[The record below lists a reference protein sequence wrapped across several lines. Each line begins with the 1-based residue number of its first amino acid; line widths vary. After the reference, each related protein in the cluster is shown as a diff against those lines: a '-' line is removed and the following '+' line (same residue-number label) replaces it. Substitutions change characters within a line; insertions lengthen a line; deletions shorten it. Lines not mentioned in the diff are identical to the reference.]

1 MCPINACGQ
10 LITTLRLNLMEEIRH
25 VQMYHSKTPELI
37 KEDIKLDL
45 DDPNGDIRVLVAT
58 SAAGMGVNFK
68 GVYHV
73 INYGPPKDMDAF
85 VQ

>member
-1 MCPINACGQ
+1 
-10 LITTLRLNLMEEIRH
+10 
-25 VQMYHSKTPELI
+25 MYHSKTPEII

-58 SAAGMGVNFK
+58 SAAGIGVHFK

-73 INYGPPKDMDAF
+73 INYGPPKGYGCF
-85 VQ
+85 CRTVWKSVRN